1 MNVSVGDPV
10 TRGQKI
16 GEIGNADGTYLA
28 HLHFELRWDE
38 EAGATSN
45 GAYWCRTPEEAEQQG
60 WIDPSTFIDAT
71 RKWP

>member
-38 EAGATSN
+38 EAGATSH
-45 GAYWCRTPEEAEQQG
+45 GAYWCRTSEEAEQQG
-60 WIDPSTFIDAT
+60 WIDPSEFIDAT